1 MMANV
6 FDVAKYILQ
15 RTGKIS
21 TWKLQKLCYYSQAWT
36 LAWTGKPLFE
46 EEFEAWRNGPV
57 CRELFARHKGEYAV
71 DESIVSDA
79 DIDALSDDEKDSIN
93 VVLDTYGNKEPYELR
108 AMSHEES
115 PWKNA
120 RRGLGD
126 FDYVDKD
133 GKFAFNPGRSDFKH
147 KEVLQK
153 IIDFSKLTWN
163 EVLSHSTSS
172 RRNSKHHNLSA
183 DKLCKDARERLAKI
197 SLDDFIDDLFSF
209 ALEGELRII
218 GLKQGNDFYILWY
231 DAHHEVCPSHKK

>member
-1 MMANV
+1 MAKKVKVTVVKREKTIESLPVIGSQGVPV
-6 FDVAKYILQ
+6 F
-15 RTGKIS
+15 
-21 TWKLQKLCYYSQAWT
+21 
-36 LAWTGKPLFE
+36 
-46 EEFEAWRNGPV
+46 
-57 CRELFARHKGEYAV
+57 H
-71 DESIVSDA
+71 
-79 DIDALSDDEKDSIN
+79 
-93 VVLDTYGNKEPYELR
+93 
-108 AMSHEES
+108 
-115 PWKNA
+115 
-120 RRGLGD
+120 

-133 GKFAFNPGRSDFKH
+133 GTFAFNPGRSDFKH

>member
-46 EEFEAWRNGPV
+46 EEFEAWQNGPV

-126 FDYVDKD
+126 FDY
-133 GKFAFNPGRSDFKH
+133 ST
-147 KEVLQK
+147 E
-153 IIDFSKLTWN
+153 IITKTAMSN
-163 EVLSHSTSS
+163 YYG
-172 RRNSKHHNLSA
+172 
-183 DKLCKDARERLAKI
+183 
-197 SLDDFIDDLFSF
+197 DL
-209 ALEGELRII
+209 
-218 GLKQGNDFYILWY
+218 
-231 DAHHEVCPSHKK
+231 